1 MTDECKC
8 IAVTRIVV
16 IYPPLI
22 MNTSI
27 INNEIL
33 MFLSQIFCI
42 TIFLTIIKSLLHH
55 YEL

>member
-42 TIFLTIIKSLLHH
+42 TIF
-55 YEL
+55 